1 MDKRDVGKSVNRREI
16 LRLAGTAGAFCA
28 SFGFLHGGQ
37 IGGAVQDK
45 HIQVQDKHLQ
55 ARWQQAELKWY
66 AGNELLHSS
75 AIPARVMKHLGESPT
90 ASVEVKLFR
99 SGQMLRNFGKVEAK
113 L

>member
-1 MDKRDVGKSVNRREI
+1 MAEQRVGKSVSRREI
-16 LRLAGTAGAFCA
+16 LKLAGTAGAFCA

-37 IGGAVQDK
+37 TSGGVKDK
-45 HIQVQDKHLQ
+45 PILVQDKHLQ

-75 AIPARVMKHLGESPT
+75 AIPSRVMKHLGSD
-90 ASVEVKLFR
+90 ASAVVEVKLFR